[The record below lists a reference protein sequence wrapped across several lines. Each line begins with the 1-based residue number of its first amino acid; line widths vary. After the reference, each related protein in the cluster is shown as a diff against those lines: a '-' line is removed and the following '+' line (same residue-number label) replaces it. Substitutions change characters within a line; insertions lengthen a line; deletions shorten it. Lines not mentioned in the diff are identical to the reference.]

1 MEGEGV
7 PRSLADCANLAAR
20 EAVNMDV
27 RRYLGAL
34 FVAAQLV
41 VPPRAFAAPLV
52 PLAVADGR
60 CESVLATEHDDDQY
74 LLILGCLSRSPAPQ
88 RILLSTA
95 TTTQPEWL
103 PLAKP
108 EADPRWRQQ
117 IQQLT
122 DRQARARLQPT
133 AGVFPPLSQPPPQ
146 KVFHLFVKDDD
157 FHNPASY
164 VAITANLHG
173 VGRHCQVYVDRD
185 HADTKALE
193 PAITDAIRTF
203 DNEVFPRALGQAL
216 DVDRDGRF
224 TILFSGWLA
233 KLQNGKV
240 NLSGFLRGSDFYRD
254 LPPPLGNRC
263 DMMYLSTDLKPGPFL
278 RTLIAHEYTHGVV
291 FSEHVF
297 GDYLPCGPRQDEES
311 WLNEA
316 LAHLVEDQHGYS
328 WGNLDYRVS
337 AYLSAPER
345 YALVVPDYYA
355 SKLWRDPGTRGC
367 TYLFLRWC
375 VDRFGPG
382 LLGRLVRSN
391 LSGVAN
397 LEAATQTPFEE
408 LFRHWSAA
416 QAFGGSGI
424 ALDNIAPL
432 CGIDPRDKLG
442 RRRLCGPHCHQMALA
457 KGQREMLL
465 AGTGVGYVLLH
476 SPAGAHTRLTVTA
489 DPKTTLQVSLVRLPR
504 ALARL
509 ELDHHVDANGDI
521 RLTLQIHHA
530 AVQLDEALWE
540 SLVTQENAD
549 GDTSYLCKLPGNG
562 VRQWFGHARFGAGET
577 RPSAVIRLPVGV
589 RPEGVVFKVTGV
601 DDAGYRV
608 SGWHSLH

>member
-1 MEGEGV
+1 ME
-7 PRSLADCANLAAR
+7 
-20 EAVNMDV
+20 V

-34 FVAAQLV
+34 CVAALLLV
-41 VPPRAFAAPLV
+41 PESAQAAPLL

-60 CESVLATEHDDDQY
+60 CQCVLATEHDDEQY
-74 LLILGCLSRSPAPQ
+74 LLILGSMSRAPAPQ
-88 RILLSTA
+88 RIVLSTA
-95 TTTQPEWL
+95 ATSAAELL

-108 EADPRWRQQ
+108 VVDPQWHQH
-117 IQQLT
+117 IQQLA
-122 DRQARARLQPT
+122 DRQARARLQPA
-133 AGVFPPLSQPPPQ
+133 AGVFPPLAKPPTQ
-146 KVFHLFVKDDD
+146 KIFHLFVKDDE

-164 VAITANLHG
+164 VAITADLHG
-173 VGRHCQVYVDRD
+173 VGLHCQVYVDRD
-185 HADTKALE
+185 HADTRALKA
-193 PAITDAIRTF
+193 AINDAIRTF
-203 DNEVFPRALGQAL
+203 DNEVFPRALGERL

-224 TILFSGWLA
+224 TILFSGWLT
-233 KLQNGKV
+233 KLQNGKTKV
-240 NLSGFLRGSDFYRD
+240 SGFVRGSDFYRD

-291 FSEHVF
+291 FSEHTF
-297 GDYLPCGPRQDEES
+297 GDYLPTGPHQDEEG

-382 LLGRLVRSN
+382 LLKRLVRSN

-397 LEAATQTPFEE
+397 LEAATQTPFGE
-408 LFRHWSAA
+408 LFRQWSAA
-416 QAFGGSGI
+416 QGFGGSGI
-424 ALDNIAPL
+424 PLDNIPPL

-442 RRRLCGPHCHQMALA
+442 SRRLCGPRWHEMPFA
-457 KGQREMLL
+457 KGQREILL
-465 AGTGVGYVLLH
+465 AGTAVGYVLLH
-476 SPAGAHTRLTVTA
+476 SPASARAQLTVAA
-489 DPKTTLQVSLVRLPR
+489 DPKADLQVSLVRLPR
-504 ALARL
+504 PLARL
-509 ELDHHVDANGDI
+509 ELNHHVDANGGI
-521 RLTLQIHHA
+521 RLTLKVHHA
-530 AVQLDEALWE
+530 AVHLDDALWE
-540 SLVTQENAD
+540 RLVTQENTD
-549 GDTSYLCKLPGNG
+549 GDTSYSCKTSGDG
-562 VRQWFGHARFGAGET
+562 VRQWFGDARWSAGET

-589 RPEGVVFKVTGV
+589 RLEDVVFKVTGV
-601 DDAGYRV
+601 DEAGYRV

>member
-1 MEGEGV
+1 V
-7 PRSLADCANLAAR
+7 PRSVADCANLAAR

-34 FVAAQLV
+34 FVAAQLLA
-41 VPPRAFAAPLV
+41 PPRAFAAPLL

-60 CESVLATEHDDDQY
+60 CECVLATEHDDDQY
-74 LLILGCLSRSPAPQ
+74 LLILGSMSRSPMPQ
-88 RILLSTA
+88 RVMLCTA
-95 TTTQPEWL
+95 TAAEPELL

-108 EADPRWRQQ
+108 VADPRWRQQ
-117 IQQLT
+117 IQQLA
-122 DRQARARLQPT
+122 DRQARARLQPA
-133 AGVFPPLSQPPPQ
+133 AGVFPPLAKPPPQ
-146 KVFHLFVKDDD
+146 KVFHLFVKDND

-193 PAITDAIRTF
+193 PAINDAIRTF
-203 DNEVFPRALGQAL
+203 DNDVFPRALGQAL

-240 NLSGFLRGSDFYRD
+240 KVSGFVRGSDFYRD
-254 LPPPLGNRC
+254 LAPPLGNHC
-263 DMMYLSTDLKPGPFL
+263 DMMYLSTALKPGPYL

-297 GDYLPCGPRQDEES
+297 GDYLPGWPRQDEEG

-337 AYLSAPER
+337 AYLSAPQR
-345 YALVVPDYYA
+345 YALVVPDYYG

-375 VDRFGPG
+375 VDRFGPD
-382 LLGRLVRSN
+382 LLGRLARSN
-391 LSGVAN
+391 LSGIAN

-408 LFRHWSAA
+408 MFRHWSAA

-424 ALDNIAPL
+424 ALDNVAPL
-432 CGIDPRDKLG
+432 VRIDPRDKLG
-442 RRRLCGPHCHQMALA
+442 SRRLCGPHWHEMPLV

-465 AGTGVGYVLLH
+465 AGTAVGYVLLH
-476 SPAGAHTRLTVTA
+476 SPAGARTRLTVTA
-489 DPKTTLQVSLVRLPR
+489 AAKTELQVSLVRLPR
-504 ALARL
+504 PLPRL
-509 ELDHHVDANGDI
+509 ELNHQAEANGDI
-521 RLTLQIHHA
+521 RLTLTAHHA
-530 AVQLDEALWE
+530 AVRLDEALWE
-540 SLVTQENAD
+540 RLVTQENAD
-549 GDTSYLCKLPGNG
+549 GDTSYTCKLPGAG
-562 VRQWFGHARFGAGET
+562 VRQWFGDARLKAGET
-577 RPSAVIRLPVGV
+577 RHSAVIRLPAGV
-589 RPEGVVFKVTGV
+589 RLEDVVFKVTGV